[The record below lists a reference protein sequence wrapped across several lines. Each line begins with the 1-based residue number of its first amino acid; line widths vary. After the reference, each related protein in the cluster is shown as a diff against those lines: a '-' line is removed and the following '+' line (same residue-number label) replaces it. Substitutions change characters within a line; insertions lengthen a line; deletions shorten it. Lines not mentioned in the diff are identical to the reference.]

1 MHTGIVAMDA
11 LTPLGRGQSMAVF
24 GPDELP
30 AGAGRSELASR
41 VVCAQAAL
49 PSGIKSILVC
59 TGEPAQQEAAI
70 EGLRAG
76 GALEST
82 MVLRAGSPTEGVL
95 AMQAACSIAAA
106 EGGDVLVVIDSLAPY
121 LWLWRQS
128 CVALQ
133 AKGVDVRA
141 EEEGS
146 QQRTMCDAHP
156 TPRSP
161 APLRA
166 RVGTWRRRPPP
177 WPMACC
183 SSTLAAPSAAAARR
197 YAALT
202 ERAHRRKDSVNTTYG
217 EGSVTLLLLQPSA
230 SLVGGATKEAYT
242 VADFEE
248 AGFSQRAIARVS
260 MLADKGVAI
269 TEEVLTKLAIPLPGS
284 GHPQGGGSKA
294 DYQHLEE
301 LTSLVDGHVELREP
315 LAAAGRRPPLDPSN
329 SLTRI
334 GVGTAKTLKASGA
347 TPAMQEL
354 NKALR
359 LELAAASDPAGCEP
373 TQQRRATAFLAVLQQ
388 PEPAPLQLS
397 DEVVLLLAASEGLL
411 DAKAS
416 ELSLDEMGALLRG
429 LASHVRGAAPE
440 LLAKV
445 DATGVLLD
453 ETAAELRTLIADHLA

>member
-1 MHTGIVAMDA
+1 
-11 LTPLGRGQSMAVF
+11 
-24 GPDELP
+24 
-30 AGAGRSELASR
+30 
-41 VVCAQAAL
+41 
-49 PSGIKSILVC
+49 
-59 TGEPAQQEAAI
+59 
-70 EGLRAG
+70 
-76 GALEST
+76 
-82 MVLRAGSPTEGVL
+82 
-95 AMQAACSIAAA
+95 
-106 EGGDVLVVIDSLAPY
+106 
-121 LWLWRQS
+121 
-128 CVALQ
+128 
-133 AKGVDVRA
+133 
-141 EEEGS
+141 
-146 QQRTMCDAHP
+146 
-156 TPRSP
+156 
-161 APLRA
+161 
-166 RVGTWRRRPPP
+166 
-177 WPMACC
+177 MACC